1 MVSIFKT
8 TLLAPTIKY
17 HSNALSSNGLAKVN
31 NKPWWIFFGK
41 FLCTVSIITIVF
53 NQSAV
58 ADHDQI
64 DASGHPSDIRA
75 DGHGPIGVMGD
86 HIHKSGEW
94 MISYRF
100 MRMWMEGN
108 RDGTN
113 SIQPDEIVTTVN
125 NRFANE
131 AGQPNTLRVVPLRMY
146 MDMHMLGAMY
156 APSDRVTFMAMGQ
169 YLYKDM
175 DHITYQGGAG
185 TTIRGSFTTRSVGIG
200 DTKLSALIKIL
211 KSTSHHLHLN
221 VGLSIPTGSI
231 TKEDEIFKPNGTNRR
246 ERLPYPM
253 QLGSGT
259 IDLLPGLTYSG
270 KSQQLGWGG
279 QISSVLRTSENDQNY
294 SIGDEHK
301 ITGWT
306 SYMWRPWVSTSIRMS
321 GQYSGKIDG
330 IDSEIVL
337 PVQTADPNN
346 QGGRRVDVHF
356 GVNIAGQKDI
366 GIAGHRLAL
375 EIGLPIYQDLN
386 GPQMETDWILSLGY
400 QYAF

>member
-31 NKPWWIFFGK
+31 NKSWWIFFGK

-53 NQSAV
+53 NQPAV

-64 DASGHPSDIRA
+64 DASGYPSDIRA

-146 MDMHMLGAMY
+146 MDMHRL
-156 APSDRVTFMAMGQ
+156 T
-169 YLYKDM
+169 LY
-175 DHITYQGGAG
+175 
-185 TTIRGSFTTRSVGIG
+185 F
-200 DTKLSALIKIL
+200 L
-211 KSTSHHLHLN
+211 
-221 VGLSIPTGSI
+221 
-231 TKEDEIFKPNGTNRR
+231 
-246 ERLPYPM
+246 
-253 QLGSGT
+253 
-259 IDLLPGLTYSG
+259 
-270 KSQQLGWGG
+270 
-279 QISSVLRTSENDQNY
+279 
-294 SIGDEHK
+294 
-301 ITGWT
+301 
-306 SYMWRPWVSTSIRMS
+306 
-321 GQYSGKIDG
+321 
-330 IDSEIVL
+330 
-337 PVQTADPNN
+337 
-346 QGGRRVDVHF
+346 
-356 GVNIAGQKDI
+356 
-366 GIAGHRLAL
+366 
-375 EIGLPIYQDLN
+375 
-386 GPQMETDWILSLGY
+386 
-400 QYAF
+400 